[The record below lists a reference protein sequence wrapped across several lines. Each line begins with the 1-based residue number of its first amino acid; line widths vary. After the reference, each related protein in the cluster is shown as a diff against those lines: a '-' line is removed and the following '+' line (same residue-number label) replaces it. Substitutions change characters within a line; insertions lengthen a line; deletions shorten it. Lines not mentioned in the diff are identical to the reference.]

1 MIESQR
7 TTVALLAQRQADK
20 MAMVCQIM
28 PQPRHGG
35 QLRVQKTLPIR
46 INDQLLSRSRLV
58 DMGDFDG

>member
-1 MIESQR
+1 MAESQR

-35 QLRVQKTLPIR
+35 QLRV
-46 INDQLLSRSRLV
+46 
-58 DMGDFDG
+58 